1 MTYTH
6 EEFLQFKRG
15 GVLNQ
20 TSIILSLLFPRPKA
34 ANQAEPGHWFTQSES
49 GEVYWS
55 LCHWEWGRP
64 KWYIYIYASTRI
76 DLPRKLPLLQNWV
89 TPHGSEKIF
98 EVEID
103 ASPDLPKLP
112 SVLSNPKGL
121 WLRAKLDADP
131 AVVQTADWQGFC
143 PVDSSALWKCLSQ
156 QTCPIIAYNPWDARV
171 VKPIK
176 VWGILSFLRCYIASP
191 PNWRGHVVGIPW
203 KGSWPI
209 GL

>member
-64 KWYIYIYASTRI
+64 KWYIYIYMRPLGSISPGNCPYFKIGWHPMVLKKYLRLRLMLHLI
-76 DLPRKLPLLQNWV
+76 CPSSPRSSQTLRACDSEQNWMRTRRSSRPRTGKASAQWTQV
-89 TPHGSEKIF
+89 RCGSVCLNKH
-98 EVEID
+98 
-103 ASPDLPKLP
+103 
-112 SVLSNPKGL
+112 
-121 WLRAKLDADP
+121 
-131 AVVQTADWQGFC
+131 
-143 PVDSSALWKCLSQ
+143 AL
-156 QTCPIIAYNPWDARV
+156 
-171 VKPIK
+171 
-176 VWGILSFLRCYIASP
+176 
-191 PNWRGHVVGIPW
+191 
-203 KGSWPI
+203 
-209 GL
+209 